1 MIQNSRL
8 IMCKIYKKILVVF
21 IILCSIFLV
30 YNIRKSLNNDCCTI
44 MEYFNKFAYNN
55 PSTECKVILLSR
67 IKAKFDWQIF
77 YRLYGSITKY
87 ILEKNLAIEDDV
99 DEEILKYIIETTK
112 KDYEIIYR
120 SDENGTIKKYLH
132 IRGNL

>member
-1 MIQNSRL
+1 VGA

-30 YNIRKSLNNDCCTI
+30 CNIRKSLNNDCCTI
-44 MEYFNKFAYNN
+44 IEYFNKFAYNN
-55 PSTECKVILLSR
+55 PSTECKAILLSR

-77 YRLYGSITKY
+77 YRLYGSIKKY
-87 ILEKNLAIEDDV
+87 ILEENLAIEDDV
-99 DEEILKYIIETTK
+99 DEEILKYIVETTK

-120 SDENGTIKKYLH
+120 SDENGTIKKYLY
-132 IRGNL
+132 IKENQ

>member
-1 MIQNSRL
+1 
-8 IMCKIYKKILVVF
+8 MCKIYKKILVVS

-87 ILEKNLAIEDDV
+87 ILEKNLTIEDDV

>member
-1 MIQNSRL
+1 
-8 IMCKIYKKILVVF
+8 MCKIYKKILVVF

-87 ILEKNLAIEDDV
+87 ILEKNLTIEDDV

-112 KDYEIIYR
+112 KDYEIIYL

>member
-1 MIQNSRL
+1 
-8 IMCKIYKKILVVF
+8 MCKIYKKILVVF

-112 KDYEIIYR
+112 KDYEIIYC

>member
-1 MIQNSRL
+1 
-8 IMCKIYKKILVVF
+8 MCKDNNNKSIRRYD
-21 IILCSIFLV
+21 STIFLV
-30 YNIRKSLNNDCCTI
+30 YNIRKSLNNDCCTT

-99 DEEILKYIIETTK
+99 DEKILKYIIETTK

>member
-1 MIQNSRL
+1 
-8 IMCKIYKKILVVF
+8 MCKIYKKILVVF

-112 KDYEIIYR
+112 KDYEIIYH